1 MQTFTG
7 LEYLKIDVANAFGL
21 DKQTWEQRIEW
32 YNTIGYMEV
41 SRNAK
46 EFYMAEKAFA
56 AIRDAKAGI
65 PTGHVMYLDA
75 TFSGAQIMAC
85 LTGCLTTAR
94 NNNLVN
100 TGKRED
106 GYLNAQKVMNSLD
119 GIDVQVSREKMKD
132 PTMKKFYGSK
142 AEPIKVF
149 GEFTKEHAAFE
160 KAMILC
166 FPGAVDYLN
175 DVAEC
180 WDSSAYAH
188 TWTLPDKSI
197 VKVKVKK
204 GEYDEATG
212 KTHGISR
219 KIEVDELGCSF
230 THRAFLNEPT
240 DRGTTLQANI
250 VQGIDGWIVD
260 EMHRRA
266 DAQGFELLSIFD
278 AFGASPVHM
287 DNVRFNYIDIM
298 CELAD
303 MDLLGSILSEITG
316 QELVMKKGIE
326 NLSDYI
332 RESEY
337 MLS

>member
-7 LEYLKIDVANAFGL
+7 LEYLKIDAANAFGL
-21 DKQTWEQRIEW
+21 DKKTWQERIEW
-32 YNTIGYMEV
+32 FDSGNFTIADAE
-41 SRNAK
+41 
-46 EFYMAEKAFA
+46 EEYMARKALYA
-56 AIRDAKAGI
+56 YEDALNDI

-75 TFSGAQIMAC
+75 TFSGAQIIAC

-106 GYLNAQKVMNSLD
+106 GYLNAQAAMNSID
-119 GIDVQVSREKMKD
+119 GIDVKISREDMKQ
-132 PTMKKFYGSK
+132 PTMKKFYGSR

-175 DVAEC
+175 DVSEC
-180 WDSSAYAH
+180 WDSNAYAH
-188 TWTLPDKSI
+188 TWTLPDGTI
-197 VKVKVKK
+197 AKVKVKK
-204 GEYDEATG
+204 GEFDEATG

-250 VQGIDGWIVD
+250 IQSIDGWIVD

-266 DAQGFELLSIFD
+266 DKQGFELLSIFD
-278 AFGASPVHM
+278 AFGASPM
-287 DNVRFNYIDIM
+287 WMNNVRSNYIDIM
-298 CELAD
+298 CDLAD
-303 MDLLGSILSEITG
+303 MDLLGSILSEVTG

-332 RESEY
+332 RESDY